1 MAVSEFANG
10 IDEASDLRTKANNH
24 FNGLAHFQEVLT
36 RSYIIFAAKQYD
48 KAIELYTQALE
59 LNPDDLHIWC
69 NRSLAYIR
77 TELYALALSD
87 ASKAIAI
94 DDTYVKAYYRR
105 ATAYMAMGKFK
116 LALADFDAV
125 IKVRPNDRDV
135 IQKREE
141 CSRLSWKKA
150 FEKAISLDVKQ
161 KSPFDLIDVD
171 ALVVEDTYVG
181 PALEDGKV
189 TVKFLENLLETFR
202 DEKKLHKKYAFK
214 VTPTASASSCSSC
227 VQILV
232 DIYNMMRKE
241 ETMVSIEVA
250 KNEKFTICGDVHGQF
265 YDLLNIFKLNGMPS
279 EKNPYLFNGDFVD
292 RGSFSVE
299 TVFTLFSLKLLYP
312 KHVFLSRGNHESELM
327 NKMYGFDGEVR
338 SKYSGQMAEMFTEV
352 FNALPLAH
360 LINKRILVMH
370 GGLPAT
376 DDVLLEDIQKIDRFK
391 QPPDEGLMCDLLWSD
406 PQLALGRSPSKR
418 GVGSQFGPDVTE
430 AFCKLNNLD
439 YIIRSHEVKPEGYE
453 VIHHDKCVTVFSAP
467 NYCDTMG
474 NKGAFIVIR
483 GDNLTPK
490 FTTYEAVEHP
500 KVTPMAY
507 ANKVFS
513 AMQI

>member
-1 MAVSEFANG
+1 MAVSVLTNG
-10 IDEASDLRTKANNH
+10 MDEVNELRSKANSY
-24 FNGLAHFQEVLT
+24 FN
-36 RSYIIFAAKQYD
+36 AKQYD

-59 LNPDDLHIWC
+59 LNPDDLHVWC

-87 ASKAIAI
+87 ATQAIAI
-94 DDTYVKAYYRR
+94 DETYVKAYYRR
-105 ATAYMAMGKFK
+105 ATAFMAMGKFK

-125 IKVRPNDRDV
+125 LRVRPNDPDV
-135 IQKREE
+135 IQKRDE
-141 CSRLSWKKA
+141 CNRLSWKKG
-150 FEKAISLDVKQ
+150 FEKAISVDVKQ
-161 KSPFDLIDVD
+161 KNPFDSLDVD
-171 ALVVEDTYVG
+171 AIVVEDTYNG

-189 TVKFLENLLETFR
+189 TVQFVEQLLETFR
-202 DEKKLHKKYAFK
+202 TEKKLHKKYAFM
-214 VTPTASASSCSSC
+214 
-227 VQILV
+227 ILV

-241 ETMVSIEVA
+241 ETLVSIEVA
-250 KNEKFTICGDVHGQF
+250 EDEKFTICGDIHGQF
-265 YDLLNIFKLNGMPS
+265 YDLLNIFKLNGLPS

-299 TVFTLFSLKLLYP
+299 TVFTLFSFKLLYP
-312 KHVFLSRGNHESELM
+312 RHVFLSRGNHESELM

-338 SKYSGQMAEMFTEV
+338 SKYNSHMAEIFTEV

-360 LINKRILVMH
+360 LINRRILIMH
-370 GGLPAT
+370 GGLPTT
-376 DDVLLEDIQKIDRFK
+376 DQVILEDIEMLDRFR
-391 QPPDEGLMCDLLWSD
+391 QPPEEGLMCDLLWSD
-406 PQLALGRSPSKR
+406 PQLAFGRSPSKR

-430 AFCKLNNLD
+430 EFCNLNNLD

-453 VIHHDKCVTVFSAP
+453 VVHNNRCVTVFSAP

-483 GDNLTPK
+483 GGDLTPQ

-500 KVTPMAY
+500 KGQLLGFNAAAVSIEVVVKNAL
-507 ANKVFS
+507 ANF
-513 AMQI
+513 